1 MMILKTLAL
10 FLLFFVDML
19 SLIKDES
26 CVSCFVVFCEDYSIQ
41 ILLFGSVL
49 NNIGFENTRERYLIN
64 LCGEWAAS
72 VIVLTKL

>member
-26 CVSCFVVFCEDYSIQ
+26 CISCFVVFCEDYSIK
-41 ILLFGSVL
+41 INLFGSV
-49 NNIGFENTRERYLIN
+49 NIYLFYTYIFIYYYETRSISLTLERN
-64 LCGEWAAS
+64 RQ
-72 VIVLTKL
+72 